1 MLRPG
6 ILAGGIILCLGAVY
20 LGTVRPGHDWGDD
33 FGLYLRHA
41 RNLAEG
47 LPYGDTGYVY
57 NPALASLSPR
67 TYPPV
72 FPLLLAPVY
81 AGAGLDLVALKVEVI
96 LLLLVFL
103 WVMYRVVRHDLP
115 LPCVLA
121 TLLLIGLNPY
131 VWVHRDRLLSEIPF
145 LLFTGLALLWLDR
158 ADKPTRPLSSRVRY
172 TLLAGAAVFLAYGT
186 RSIGIVLV
194 PAVVLH
200 ELLRRRK
207 PGLVSAGVV
216 LTFALGVL
224 LQRALLPFDGS
235 YLDQLRVDP
244 AVYLRNAAGVPQALG
259 VFLDNGYFALPRV
272 LLLGLLLVLAAA
284 GYRHRWRTRRT
295 ACEVLVVLYG
305 LAVVAWPSAQGDPRF
320 LLPLLPLWL
329 MYAWHG
335 LTAVAARLRRP
346 ELARRLAVGLTGVVL
361 ACYAGR
367 YTQLEGGPRREGIG
381 KAETTALFDF
391 VRAHTEPD
399 AVLLFQKPRA
409 LALFTGRRASA
420 HHTPPSDRDLWRYL
434 DAIGATHV
442 VVGRVF
448 PDSHAYLQ
456 PFVARHP
463 GRLRAV
469 YANADFT
476 VYRIVDWRAAGIN
489 PAGTKPAA
497 RRTNFPRRLP
507 EVTQWTK
514 PISVAS

>member
-41 RNLAEG
+41 QNLAEG

-57 NPALASLSPR
+57 NPAIASLSPR

-72 FPLLLAPVY
+72 FPLLVAPVY
-81 AGAGLDLVALKVEVI
+81 AWAGLDLVAMKVEIV
-96 LLLLVFL
+96 LLLLAFL
-103 WVMYRVVRHDLP
+103 WVLYRVVRHDLP
-115 LPCVLA
+115 LPCILA
-121 TLLLIGLNPY
+121 TLLLLGLNPY
-131 VWVHRDRLLSEIPF
+131 VWAHRDRLLSEIPF
-145 LLFTGLALLWLDR
+145 LLFTGLALFWLDR
-158 ADKPTRPLSSRVRY
+158 ADKPARPLATQVRY
-172 TLLAGAAVFLAYGT
+172 TLLAGVAVYLAYGT
-186 RSIGIVLV
+186 RTIGIVFV

-224 LQRALLPFDGS
+224 LQRALLPFDAS
-235 YLDQLRVDP
+235 YLDQLRLDP
-244 AVYLRNAAGVPQALG
+244 ALYARNAVGLLHALG
-259 VFLDNGYFALPRV
+259 VFLDNGYFAPLRV
-272 LLLGLLLVLAAA
+272 LLLGVLVSLAGL
-284 GYRHRWRTRRT
+284 GYRERWRTRRT
-295 ACEVLVVLYG
+295 TCEVLVVLYG
-305 LAVVAWPSAQGDPRF
+305 LAVVAWPSAHADPRF
-320 LLPLLPLWL
+320 LLPVLPLWL

-335 LTAVAARLRRP
+335 VTAAAVWLRRP
-346 ELARRLAVGLTGVVL
+346 ELASKVAVVL
-361 ACYAGR
+361 TAVVLTCYGGR
-367 YTQLEGGPRREGIG
+367 YTQMEWGPRREGIG

-391 VRAHTEPD
+391 VRTRTEPD

-420 HHTPPSDRDLWRYL
+420 HHTPPSDRDLWQYL

-448 PDSHAYLQ
+448 PESHAFLA

-463 GRLRAV
+463 DRLQAV
-469 YANADFT
+469 YANPDFT
-476 VYRIVDWRAAGIN
+476 VYRV
-489 PAGTKPAA
+489 
-497 RRTNFPRRLP
+497 RTPPTADGRTAYVPSLLAFPRPLR
-507 EVTQWTK
+507 
-514 PISVAS
+514 